1 MVRHRVIDARMG
13 LYDQVKN
20 NIVNAG
26 RIGRSIAGLTML
38 AAASALVAQTVGDG
52 QQVPGAGLNLPGNPT
67 IFGKLDP
74 NIRKPTAI
82 VNDTVLTGTDV
93 DQRMA
98 LIVALNELKL
108 SDEDREV
115 LRAQVVRQLIDE
127 TLQIQQA
134 KAKDITIV
142 PAELDQSFNG
152 LSKRRFNQTPDQ
164 LRAYL
169 RQVGSSDRS
178 LRRQIE
184 GELAW
189 SRLLRKQVEPFVNV
203 GDEEV
208 AAVIA
213 RLEASKGAEEY
224 HLREIYLSATPDRA
238 PEVTQAMQKM
248 IEQIRQGAPFEYFAR
263 NFSEASTRAVGGDLD
278 WVRINMLPDPL
289 QRAATSMQV
298 GQIAGPIEVPG
309 GYSILYLADKR
320 QVLTAD
326 PRDAKLSLRQ
336 LFLPFPA
343 GTTEAQAAQ
352 RVEAFAN
359 ATQGIRGCG
368 DATKVAQTLKAEIV
382 DNDAV
387 VIRSLPP
394 ALQEMI
400 LKLNVGQSTPPFGSP
415 KDGVRVLIMCGRDD
429 PRTAGIPTPQ
439 QIQAGL
445 EQERVNLR
453 AQRMLRDLRRDAV
466 IEYR

>member
-1 MVRHRVIDARMG
+1 MG
-13 LYDQVKN
+13 YDDQVTK

-26 RIGRSIAGLTML
+26 RIGRSIAGFVAI
-38 AAASALVAQTVGDG
+38 AAAATLAAQTVSDG
-52 QQVPGAGLNLPGNPT
+52 QDVPGANLNLPGNPT

-98 LIVALNELKL
+98 LIVAMNDYKL
-108 SDEDREV
+108 SAEDREV

-134 KAKDITIV
+134 KAKDITV
-142 PAELDQSFNG
+142 TTAELEQSFNR
-152 LSKRRFNQTPDQ
+152 LAKQRFNQTPEQ

-169 RQVGSSDRS
+169 RTAGSSERS

-189 SRLLRKQVEPFVNV
+189 SRLLRRQVEPFVNV
-203 GDEEV
+203 GEEEV
-208 AAVIA
+208 AAVIK
-213 RLEASKGAEEY
+213 RMEESKGTEEY
-224 HLREIYLSATPDRA
+224 SLREIYMAATPDRA
-238 PEVTQAMQKM
+238 SEVQGAMQKM

-263 NFSEASTRAVGGDLD
+263 NFSEASTRAVGGDLGF
-278 WVRINMLPDPL
+278 VRLNMLPDAL
-289 QRAATSMQV
+289 QRAATQMQV

-320 QVLTAD
+320 QVLMAD
-326 PRDAKLSLRQ
+326 PRDAKLALRQ
-336 LFLPFPA
+336 LFLPFAP
-343 GTTEAQAAQ
+343 GTTEAQASAK
-352 RVEAFAN
+352 VAAFTEE
-359 ATQGIRGCG
+359 TQAIRGCG
-368 DATKVAQTLKAEIV
+368 DVTKIAQAQKAEVV

-387 VIRSLPP
+387 VLRSLPP
-394 ALQEMI
+394 ALQDII
-400 LKLNVGQSTPPFGSP
+400 LKLNVGQATPPFGSP
-415 KDGVRVLIMCGRDD
+415 KDGVRVLVLCGRED
-429 PRTAGIPTPQ
+429 PRTAGIPSAA
-439 QIQAGL
+439 QIQQGL

-453 AQRMLRDLRRDAV
+453 AQRMMRDLRRDAV